1 MSRIKD
7 YYFEDIEHQQQE
19 CSGFDGDDGI
29 SSVQIEQ
36 DQRAANYTA
45 PTELHNQESEF

>member
-7 YYFEDIEHQQQE
+7 ANWDEMERQQLE
-19 CSGFDGDDGI
+19 CGGFDSGDGI
-29 SSVQIEQ
+29 SAAQIEQ
-36 DQRAANYTA
+36 DQRAAGYTA